1 MSYQYNYVGANGI
14 DSSAYPESITLVPA
28 TSGYLWPGEKVA
40 VSSAPA
46 NGEVVDDPAN
56 HGYWTFGGWQL
67 AGQAAGSTV
76 TMGASDVELLGTWA
90 FAKYAT
96 LAYDGNGA
104 ESGSVDGAEGAPGSA
119 VGVAE
124 NGFSREGW
132 RFAGWNTEPDGSGTA
147 YDPADPL
154 TLPQGATT
162 LYAQWEKVETPAAAA
177 PTTTSEP
184 AAETSVAA
192 PTKAPLPQTS
202 DAAIQWPLV
211 AGIASIGAALAAAAV
226 LVRRRMNSNNK

>member
-1 MSYQYNYVGANGI
+1 MGDDDLTLEGRWEFVADTVNLTYDANAPEGSYSGSTATTSGYVGNVAHVAQNGFTREGYRFLNWNTAKDGTGAWFPPTTDYLLPVGGGTLYAQWAEGHRVSYQYNYVGANGI

-104 ESGSVDGAEGAPGSA
+104 ESGSVDGA
-119 VGVAE
+119 
-124 NGFSREGW
+124 
-132 RFAGWNTEPDGSGTA
+132 
-147 YDPADPL
+147 
-154 TLPQGATT
+154 
-162 LYAQWEKVETPAAAA
+162 
-177 PTTTSEP
+177 
-184 AAETSVAA
+184 
-192 PTKAPLPQTS
+192 
-202 DAAIQWPLV
+202 
-211 AGIASIGAALAAAAV
+211 
-226 LVRRRMNSNNK
+226 